1 MRVQPTPDLRLPRKE
16 NQSLPP
22 QAQPGSWD
30 SLEDQISQRAA
41 GNPEPPAAG
50 RRPPQAGWGP
60 LAFPGLPAA
69 SSGIPLESSR
79 PNAIKRG
86 RRRQD
91 PLV

>member
-41 GNPEPPAAG
+41 GNPEPLAAG
-50 RRPPQAGWGP
+50 GRRQGGARLLSQAFLP
-60 LAFPGLPAA
+60 L
-69 SSGIPLESSR
+69 PLEF
-79 PNAIKRG
+79 
-86 RRRQD
+86 
-91 PLV
+91 L